1 MEITGLLAHHLGMSR
16 PSSPVDRLSSLR
28 RHQRRLLF
36 GGGILVTVLIL
47 STAAISV
54 LLGIRDF
61 HASQRQQYLHA
72 KEAVDFHLGQRDRA
86 YANAM
91 NANDALWSAQQPLLA
106 RNGEPLRQAF
116 AAAGEQLVIRA
127 EGKTAVPW
135 LVLGHDTQQLPPQVL
150 AAYLGMIKEYSSY
163 AAVSITALQ
172 AGATPSMYVYDPS
185 RRLVAVTG
193 VRDEVELLQMLK
205 VGTRAQAF
213 ERLTVHEERLAGI
226 RPAPGPLQSA
236 YAEGRLVSFMGENPL
251 THQQALVGVLTLAAH
266 GEAYIRHVTLERLDL
281 VQARLA
287 ASTPGAFLIVTRSG
301 KHVLSSGTIPANA
314 NAALR
319 GLTLPLQRG
328 TPVYLHRDGLFMV
341 AGPISGVDWT
351 MVHFYTWRDLF
362 TDQRD
367 DLGLRAGATVL
378 ILGILWALLLLLD
391 RRVFAPALADASRV
405 YESEALSRTIIEATP
420 VGLCLLDPRDGTPL
434 AENDVA
440 RAIAGHPP
448 AQRTL
453 YAGLVAHVHS
463 PSSAVPQEFHWSLED
478 AGCSTRQLQVVMATA
493 SYQDQPVWV
502 CALRDVTAQLEL
514 QEKLDAARQDAERA
528 RLAAESAS
536 RAKSAFVATMSHEI
550 RTPLNGV
557 LGHLELLSRSRLD
570 EAQHEHLDRIR
581 LSADSL
587 MATISDVLDFSK
599 IEVGQLDI
607 DPLPFT
613 LRALIEQSAL
623 LYAPA
628 AQQKGLKLFHAIDP
642 ALAGGYV
649 ADAHRISQ
657 ILNNLLSNAI
667 KFTDDGRVLL
677 RVTQAAGAA
686 EDTAMLRF
694 QVVDSGIGMTPAQM
708 EHLFQPFSQADAS
721 ISRRYGGTG
730 LGLALCQQL
739 AHLLGG
745 RLHADSTPGVGSVFT
760 LEVPVASS
768 AEATPPAPV
777 LQGLAITLLSAASE
791 WRAEFDTLLGGLGAS
806 LTVLDR
812 PRSMEPGDAVLV
824 IVGERRAWSEEEE
837 QRLVDAHARVIR
849 AHAAGPLVARQVD
862 GQLQVSCYASAA
874 LVDAILAHPRSPVAS
889 PTVPAAPPARRGRI
903 LLVEDNAVN
912 RELILQQLEE
922 LGFLV
927 DTADNGQQGLQ
938 RWAPGQYVAVLSDI
952 NMPVMNGYELAT
964 ALRER
969 DTRLP
974 ILAIT
979 ATALSSERERCRAAG
994 ITDILLKPMSL
1005 GALDAM
1011 LARYVHADAQQ
1022 PPARVSAGAP
1032 VPVPAPAAPAQA
1044 RRFPPEVLRLF
1055 VDTGR
1060 DDLAQLSDALRA
1072 DDSVRAIERLHSFKG
1087 ALQMLGERTLA
1098 ERCGAFEQAL
1108 HHAPTDTLA
1117 EPIRQLIEDLS
1128 ALLDACDADLGD
1140 SQDDRPK

>member
-1 MEITGLLAHHLGMSR
+1 MSR
-16 PSSPVDRLSSLR
+16 PTSPVERLSYLR
-28 RHQRRLLF
+28 RYQRRLLF
-36 GGGILVTVLIL
+36 GGGILVTALIL

-61 HASQRQQYLHA
+61 HAGQRQQYLHA

-86 YANAM
+86 YANTI
-91 NANDALWSAQQPLLA
+91 NANDALWGSQHASLV

-116 AAAGEQLVIRA
+116 LRAGEQLVIRA
-127 EGKTAVPW
+127 EGRTAVPW
-135 LVLGHDTQQLPPQVL
+135 LVLGRDTPQLRQEDL
-150 AAYLGMIKEYSSY
+150 AAYLGMIQEYSSY

-172 AGATPSMYVYDPS
+172 SGPTFSMYAYDPTH
-185 RRLVAVTG
+185 RLLAVTG

-205 VGTRAQAF
+205 VGSRRQAF
-213 ERLTVHEERLAGI
+213 EKLTAHDDRLAGI
-226 RPAPGPLQSA
+226 QPAAGPLQSA
-236 YAEGRLVSFMGENPL
+236 YADGRLVSFMGENPM
-251 THQQALVGVLTLAAH
+251 THQQALVGVKTLAAH
-266 GEAYIRHVTLERLDL
+266 GEPYFRHVSLERLDL
-281 VQARLA
+281 IQARLA
-287 ASTPGAFLIVTRSG
+287 ASTPGAFLIVTDAG
-301 KHVLSSGTIPANA
+301 KRVLSSGTLPANA
-314 NAALR
+314 DAAVR
-319 GLTLPLQRG
+319 GMALPLQHDA
-328 TPVYLHRDGLFMV
+328 PVYLHRDGLFMV
-341 AGPISGVDWT
+341 AGPIGGVDWT
-351 MVHFYTWRDLF
+351 MVHFYTWKDLL

-367 DLGLRAGATVL
+367 DLVLRAGATVL
-378 ILGILWALLLLLD
+378 ILGILWGLLFLLD

-434 AENDVA
+434 AENEVA
-440 RAIAGHPP
+440 QAIA
-448 AQRTL
+448 QRQPMQRPL
-453 YAGLVAHVHS
+453 YAGLVAHVDG
-463 PSSAVPQEFHWSLED
+463 PSGPAAQEFHWSLED
-478 AGCSTRQLQVVMATA
+478 TDGATRQLQVVMAAA
-493 SYQDQPVWV
+493 SYQDQNVWV
-502 CALRDVTAQLEL
+502 CALHDVTAQLEL
-514 QEKLDAARQDAERA
+514 QENLDAARQDAERA

-623 LYAPA
+623 LYAPT

-642 ALAGGYV
+642 ALASDYV
-649 ADAHRISQ
+649 ADAHRIGQ

-677 RVTQAAGAA
+677 RVAQATSSADGVPR
-686 EDTAMLRF
+686 LRF
-694 QVVDSGIGMTPAQM
+694 QVVDSGIGMTAEQM

-745 RLHADSTPGVGSVFT
+745 TLQADSTPGVGSVFT
-760 LEVPVASS
+760 LEVPVA
-768 AEATPPAPV
+768 ACADAVEATMT
-777 LQGLAITLLSAASE
+777 LQGVPITLLSAASE
-791 WRAEFDTLLGGLGAS
+791 WRAEFDTLLSRLGAS

-812 PRSMEPGDAVLV
+812 PRSMEAGEAVLV
-824 IVGERRAWSEEEE
+824 IIGERRAWSEDEE
-837 QRLVDAHARVIR
+837 QRLVDAHARVVR
-849 AHAAGPLVARQVD
+849 AHGAGPLVARQVD
-862 GQLQVSCYASAA
+862 GQLQVSCYSSAA
-874 LVDAILAHPRSPVAS
+874 LVDAILAHPRSAPVAS
-889 PTVPAAPPARRGRI
+889 PLSAAPPAQRGRV

-927 DTADNGQQGLQ
+927 DAADNGQQGLQ
-938 RWAPGQYVAVLSDI
+938 RWSPGTYVAVLTDI
-952 NMPVMNGYELAT
+952 NMPVMNGYELAQ
-964 ALRER
+964 ALRAR
-969 DTRLP
+969 DRHLP

-979 ATALSSERERCRAAG
+979 ATALSSDRERCRAAG

-1005 GALDAM
+1005 ATLDAM
-1011 LARYVHADAQQ
+1011 LARHASIA
-1022 PPARVSAGAP
+1022 AAP
-1032 VPVPAPAAPAQA
+1032 QVPAPDADLPAPVV
-1044 RRFPPEVLRLF
+1044 RTPFPAKLLRLF

-1060 DDLAQLSDALRA
+1060 QDLALLTDATRTGDTARA
-1072 DDSVRAIERLHSFKG
+1072 GERLHAFKG
-1087 ALQMLGERTLA
+1087 VLQMLSERVMA
-1098 ERCGAFEQAL
+1098 QRCGSFE
-1108 HHAPTDTLA
+1108 
-1117 EPIRQLIEDLS
+1117 RQLSL
-1128 ALLDACDADLGD
+1128 AAADAADPELQRLIIDLGAML
-1140 SQDDRPK
+1140 DDYASRLD

>member
-1 MEITGLLAHHLGMSR
+1 MTLPVTRPAMENTAPLAHHRPMSKPSR
-16 PSSPVDRLSSLR
+16 PVERLSSLR

-36 GGGILVTVLIL
+36 GGGILVTALIL

-91 NANDALWSAQQPLLA
+91 NANDALWSTQRALLV

-116 AAAGEQLVIRA
+116 ATAGEQLVIRA
-127 EGKTAVPW
+127 EGKTALPW
-135 LVLGHDTQQLPPQVL
+135 LVLGRDTQQLPREEL
-150 AAYLGMIKEYSSY
+150 AAYLGMIQEYSAY

-172 AGATPSMYVYDPS
+172 AGSTPSIYVYDPS

-213 ERLTVHEERLAGI
+213 ERLTVHEDRLAGI

-266 GEAYIRHVTLERLDL
+266 GQAYIRHVTLERLDL

-301 KHVLSSGTIPANA
+301 KHVLSSGTLPSNA
-314 NAALR
+314 DVALR

-328 TPVYLHRDGLFMV
+328 APVYLHRDGLFMV
-341 AGPISGVDWT
+341 AGPIGGVDWT
-351 MVHFYTWRDLF
+351 LVHFYTWRDLF
-362 TDQRD
+362 SDQRD
-367 DLGLRAGATVL
+367 DLALRAGATVL

-405 YESEALSRTIIEATP
+405 YESEALSRTIIDATP
-420 VGLCLLDPRDGTPL
+420 VGLCLLDPRDGAPL
-434 AENDVA
+434 AENEVA
-440 RAIAGHPP
+440 HAIAAHQP
-448 AQRTL
+448 AQRPL

-463 PSSAVPQEFHWSLED
+463 PSGPAPQEFHWSLDEAD
-478 AGCSTRQLQVVMATA
+478 GSTRQLQVVMAAA

-557 LGHLELLSRSRLD
+557 LGHLELLARSRLD
-570 EAQHEHLDRIR
+570 DAQHEHLDRIR

-642 ALAGGYV
+642 ALATGYV
-649 ADAHRISQ
+649 ADAHRIGQ

-677 RVTQAAGAA
+677 RVAPAPV
-686 EDTAMLRF
+686 TADGTSMLRF
-694 QVVDSGIGMTPAQM
+694 QVVDSGIGMTAGQM

-745 RLHADSTPGVGSVFT
+745 SLQADSTPGVGSVFT
-760 LEVPVASS
+760 LDVPVVAS
-768 AEATPPAPV
+768 AESTPPAR
-777 LQGLAITLLSAASE
+777 LQGVPITLLSAASE

-806 LTVLDR
+806 LTILDR
-812 PRSMEPGDAVLV
+812 PRSIAPGDAVLV

-837 QRLVDAHARVIR
+837 QRLVDAHPRVIR

-862 GQLQVSCYASAA
+862 GQLQVSCYSSAA
-874 LVDAILAHPRSPVAS
+874 LLDAILAHPRPAGGPALPAPVAQ
-889 PTVPAAPPARRGRI
+889 RGRI

-938 RWAPGQYVAVLSDI
+938 RWSPGHYVAVLTDI
-952 NMPVMNGYELAT
+952 NMPVMNGYDLAL

-969 DTRLP
+969 DARVP

-1005 GALDAM
+1005 GALDTM
-1011 LARYVHADAQQ
+1011 LSRHLDAVAR
-1022 PPARVSAGAP
+1022 PPRGTDTAVSPRARA
-1032 VPVPAPAAPAQA
+1032 
-1044 RRFPPEVLRLF
+1044 FPPRVLRLF

-1060 DDLAQLSDALRA
+1060 DDLAQLADALR
-1072 DDSVRAIERLHSFKG
+1072 DGDGTRAIERLHAFKG
-1087 ALQMLGERTLA
+1087 ALQMLGERALA
-1098 ERCGAFEQAL
+1098 ERCGMFEQTLRQTPVSAL
-1108 HHAPTDTLA
+1108 EA
-1117 EPIRQLIEDLS
+1117 PIRELMEDLS
-1128 ALLDACDADLGD
+1128 AALEDCDAALGEHEG
-1140 SQDDRPK
+1140 DRPE